1 MNKKIHP
8 TIISINRAY
17 RGGRRFVA
25 DEDSIAEVLSQ
36 YCILVKQPEKLKAA
50 RGQRYARHNRRS
62 IA

>member
-1 MNKKIHP
+1 MRQP
-8 TIISINRAY
+8 LIISINRDY
-17 RGGRRFVA
+17 IEGPRFVA
-25 DEDSIAEVLSQ
+25 DEDGIAEVLSQ